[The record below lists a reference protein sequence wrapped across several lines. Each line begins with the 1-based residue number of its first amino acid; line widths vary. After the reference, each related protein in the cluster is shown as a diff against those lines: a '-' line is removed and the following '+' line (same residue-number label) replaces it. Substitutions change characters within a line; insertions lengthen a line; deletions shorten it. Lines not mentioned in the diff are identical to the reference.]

1 MTDPDDTPERPA
13 VAPFLGALV
22 IIVAVVIGIWL
33 INVFSA
39 ESLTDEQLIAR
50 AVSGQNDA
58 LQRDDYADFQAF
70 TCAEQQGD
78 ESKVL
83 STQRDSVQKRG
94 NRVVDRVAG
103 VVIDGDRA
111 SADITYYFDND
122 PDAKDTVE
130 MTFSREDGAWKVCS
144 TGPS

>member
-1 MTDPDDTPERPA
+1 MTEPEETPERSA

-39 ESLTDEQLIAR
+39 DSLTDEQQIAR
-50 AVSGQNDA
+50 AASGQNDA
-58 LQRDDYADFQAF
+58 LQRDDYADFREF
-70 TCAEQQGD
+70 TCTGQQGD
-78 ESKVL
+78 ETGVIAA
-83 STQRDSVQKRG
+83 QRDSIAKRG
-94 NRVVDRVAG
+94 NRYVDRVAG

-111 SADITYYFDND
+111 SADITYYFDSD
-122 PDAKDTVE
+122 EEKKETAE
-130 MTFSREDGAWKVCS
+130 IAFAREDGAWKVCS